1 MGFSLFGQQGQGQ
14 LGAVLPQKVFVHAVL
29 GGVAHGGGGFIQRRG
44 QLGHGAAQQAAD
56 AVLNDKVGA
65 GGMARHRRAARV
77 HGLQQ
82 AHAEDLIRVQVHKSV
97 AGMIINVHLLVGKLR
112 DQTAAVQ

>member
-1 MGFSLFGQQGQGQ
+1 M
-14 LGAVLPQKVFVHAVL
+14 
-29 GGVAHGGGGFIQRRG
+29 AHGGGGFVQCCG

-65 GGMARHRRAARV
+65 GGVARHGRAARV

-82 AHAEDLIRVQVHKSV
+82 AHAENLIRVQVHKSV
-97 AGMIINVHLLVGKLR
+97 AGMIINVHLLIGQLR
-112 DQTAAVQ
+112 DQAAAVQ